1 MWMRHPAVSPSG
13 KILLL
18 FTAAVFVHFSRT
30 ARALIVRLWHS
41 SYLQEKFPTAMARAI
56 DMPIRDIAIAVG

>member
-1 MWMRHPAVSPSG
+1 MRHPAVSPSG

-30 ARALIVRLWHS
+30 ARALIVRLRHS
-41 SYLQEKFPTAMARAI
+41 SYLQEKFPTAMDTAI
-56 DMPIRDIAIAVG
+56 DMPIRDSAIPVG